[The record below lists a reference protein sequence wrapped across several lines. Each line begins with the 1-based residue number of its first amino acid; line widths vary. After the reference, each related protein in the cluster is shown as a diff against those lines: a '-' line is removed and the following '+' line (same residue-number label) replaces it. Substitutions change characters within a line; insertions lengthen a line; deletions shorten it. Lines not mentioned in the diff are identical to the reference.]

1 MRNLVLSA
9 LLFVLLTPALL
20 GQATTTMTGV
30 VTDPSGAIV
39 PGATITIV
47 NTRTGVQRETVSNET
62 GVYTLSQVLP
72 GTWQLTAKKTG
83 FASVEIKDIQLMVNS
98 PATVNIKFEK
108 VGGISETVTVEAAS
122 TIINTVDAS
131 LGNAITGSAIL
142 QLPSNLRNITSL
154 LLLQPGVADGGQVNG
169 GKSDQANVTL
179 DGVDI
184 NDQVSRSVTNPVLR
198 VTLDSVQEFRTTTT
212 NAGADQGRGSGA
224 EVALV
229 TKSGSNSYHG
239 SLYENNRNTM
249 FKANDFFSNRSHL
262 PIAVQNINVFGASFG
277 GPIFKNR
284 LFLFANYEGRRDASA
299 SQVTRSV
306 YNDAWRSGYVTYHN
320 AAGTLTSIG
329 PDDIKKYVD
338 PLGIGPNA
346 AMLKLENALPH
357 CNVASSGD
365 LLNYCS
371 YQFNYP
377 QHAKQDTYISRLDYT
392 VDNAGKHQIMVRGN
406 LQNDHSPGTPQF
418 PGLPENSLSLSNNK
432 GLAAGYT
439 LVLKPNMVNRFTWGF
454 TRQGGESTGIAQSGS
469 SWSRN
474 VTAPYGTGTFTKR
487 YVPVHTFSED
497 LSWTRGDHDL
507 RFGFTGRLISNQT
520 LRNNTFSTATINSS
534 ALAGGG
540 NDLYNKI
547 PGGILAGDVTSYTYA
562 MIDLLGLI
570 TQFNANYQYL
580 AKPDGTA
587 TVIQPG
593 GVVARN
599 FAGHE
604 YEFYV
609 QDSWK
614 ILPNLT
620 VTGGL
625 RYSLMPPVHEANGQQ
640 TSPDVNLG
648 TWLAARGNLA
658 ARGLSQAAAGDIS
671 FILSS
676 MPGGMPLYPYHKN
689 LAPRLGIAWSP
700 HGDSGL
706 LKKLF
711 GAPGKTSIRAGFGM
725 YYDLVGQPLAALFA
739 NSMFGLSTRLSNPL
753 NILDASTSPRFTD
766 FWAIPD
772 THYMWPAAPK
782 AGFPVKYPLDA
793 FAITNSVDNVIK
805 APYTMNMNLSWG
817 RDLGHG
823 LFIQASYVGRL
834 SRSSLIQRDVAMP
847 TNLKDP
853 ASGMTYFQAMQQ
865 MARWTDL
872 ITPAADRT
880 NAWKTI
886 APIPFFENMWPDAAG
901 NGYTATQWITNQYLL
916 NTAKGDF
923 TTALQAMDFT
933 CNPTGGNTYRTAT
946 RVRYLACSRLG
957 KNALFSNQFG
967 ALAAWS
973 SIAGGNYHS
982 AQFTLRK
989 RFSNNMSFD
998 FNYTL
1003 SKSIDLGSG
1012 NESSGSFG
1020 GGFITNSWAPGDQRA
1035 VSDYDTLHSINAY
1048 GAYALPVGRGM
1059 RFGSNLNS
1067 ILDAIVGGWQVS
1079 GIYTMSSA
1087 ALTTVS
1093 TGSVWPTNWQLS
1105 NPAVPTGLPFPEW
1118 SVNKNGMI
1126 GTTPTVTAWATEAD
1140 RQASMLA
1147 YRQSFP
1153 GEFGLRN
1160 NIRNWG
1166 RWNLDSVVAKSFKM
1180 PWKEGHTVS
1189 FRWESYNLFN
1199 HPIMGGPGFSMTSTS
1214 TWGRINSQRNSP
1226 RQMQFGLRYDF

>member
-1 MRNLVLSA
+1 MRNVVLTF
-9 LLFVLLTPALL
+9 LLLMSLTPLVF
-20 GQATTTMTGV
+20 GQATSSLTGV
-30 VTDPSGAIV
+30 VTDPTSAVV

-47 NTRTGVQRETVSNET
+47 NAQTGVQRETVSNEA
-62 GVYTLSQVLP
+62 GVYTLAQVRP
-72 GTWQLTAKKTG
+72 GTYQLTAKKTG
-83 FASVEIKDIQLMVNS
+83 FTSVEIKDIQLMVNS
-98 PATVNIKFEK
+98 PSTINIKFEK

-122 TIINTVDAS
+122 TIVNTVDAS
-131 LGNAITGSAIL
+131 LGNAISGSAIM

-154 LLLQPGVADGGQVNG
+154 LLLQPGVTDGGQVNG

-184 NDQVSRSVTNPVLR
+184 NNQYTRNLQDPVLR
-198 VTLDSVQEFRTTTT
+198 VTLDSVLEFRTTTT
-212 NAGADQGRGSGA
+212 NANADQGRGSGA
-224 EVALV
+224 EVSLV

-262 PIAVQNINVFGASFG
+262 PIATQNINVFGASFG
-277 GPIFKNR
+277 GPILKNR

-299 SQVTRSV
+299 SSVTRSV
-306 YNDAWRSGYVTYHN
+306 YNDAFRQGYITYHN

-329 PDDIKKYVD
+329 PADIKTYVD

-346 AMLKLENALPH
+346 AMLKIVNAEPH

-371 YQFNYP
+371 FQFNYG

-439 LVLKPNMVNRFTWGF
+439 WVLKPNMVNRFTWGL
-454 TRQGGESTGIAQSGS
+454 TRQGGESSGPSRSGS
-469 SWSRN
+469 TWSRN
-474 VTAPYGTGTFTKR
+474 VSSPYGTGTFTKR
-487 YVPVHTFSED
+487 YVPVHTISED
-497 LSWTRGDHDL
+497 FSWTHGDHDF
-507 RFGFTGRLISNQT
+507 RFGVTGRLISNQT
-520 LRNNTFSTATINSS
+520 LRNNTFSSATINSS

-547 PGGILAGDVTSYTYA
+547 PGGILSGDVTSYTYA

-570 TQFNANYQYL
+570 TQFNANYKYV
-580 AKPDGTA
+580 AKPDGSA
-587 TVIQPG
+587 TVVSPG
-593 GVVARN
+593 GTVALN

-604 YEFYV
+604 YELYA

-614 ILPNLT
+614 IRSNLT
-620 VTGGL
+620 LTYGL

-640 TSPDVNLG
+640 TSPSVNLG
-648 TWLAARGNLA
+648 SWLANRGSLA
-658 ARGLSQAAAGDIS
+658 SRGLSQAGAGDVY
-671 FILSS
+671 FVLSS
-676 MPGGMPLYPYHKN
+676 MPGGMPLYPFNKN
-689 LAPRLGIAWSP
+689 WAPRVGVAWSP
-700 HGDSGL
+700 RGESGL
-706 LKKLF
+706 AKKLF
-711 GAPGKTSIRAGFGM
+711 GGPGKTSIRAGFGM
-725 YYDLVGQPLAALFA
+725 YYDLIGQPLASLFA
-739 NSMFGLSTRLSNPL
+739 TSMFGLSTALSNPL

-766 FWAIPD
+766 FWSIPD
-772 THYMWPAAPK
+772 SHYMWPAAPP
-782 AGFPVKYPLDA
+782 AGFPVVYPLNA

-834 SRSSLIQRDVAMP
+834 SRRSLIQRDVAMP
-847 TNLKDP
+847 TNLRDP
-853 ASGMTYFQAMQQ
+853 QSSMTYFQAMDK
-865 MARWTDL
+865 MAAWTDL
-872 ITPAADRT
+872 ITPAANRST
-880 NAWKTI
+880 AWQTI
-886 APIPFFENMWPDAAG
+886 APIAFFENMWPGAAG

-933 CNPTGGNTYRTAT
+933 CNSTGGNTYRSAT
-946 RVRYLACSRLG
+946 RVRYLACSKLG
-957 KNALFSNQFG
+957 PNALFSNQFG

-973 SIAGGNYHS
+973 SIAGGNYHA

-989 RFSNNMSFD
+989 RFSSSMSLD

-1003 SKSIDLGSG
+1003 SKSIDMGSG

-1059 RFGSNLNS
+1059 RFLNKMNP
-1067 ILDAIVGGWQVS
+1067 IVDTIIGGWQVS

-1087 ALTTVS
+1087 GLTTVS

-1126 GTTPTVTAWATEAD
+1126 GTTPTVTAWATDAD

-1160 NIRNWG
+1160 NNRTWG

-1180 PWKEGHTVS
+1180 PYKEGHTVT

-1214 TWGRINSQRNSP
+1214 TWGRISSQRNSP